1 MSHIGDRVIGC
12 VEPLIDSDEH
22 KRRVGKLFLQHTLSP
37 LHEKTQKM
45 LLLRWEKSQCRIE
58 SLTKSLVL
66 YSYTPQINNYFA
78 RTLQFIR
85 PKLATL
91 S

>member
-1 MSHIGDRVIGC
+1 MSHLGDRVIGC

-37 LHEKTQKM
+37 LHEKTQKCFFFA
-45 LLLRWEKSQCRIE
+45 EKSANAVSKA
-58 SLTKSLVL
+58 SLNLSF
-66 YSYTPQINNYFA
+66 YTA
-78 RTLQFIR
+78 TR
-85 PKLATL
+85 PKLTIILQELCNFYAQ